1 MLQVLTDVQPQ
12 ANKLNF
18 LSLLFGICKIRVTG
32 NSAKSVQWLFIE
44 CLLYTGHCCQHWRYS
59 ERDKV
64 PGFDEACIPTDET
77 TIKKKKKSKLY
88 FKQNRSNVIECLVG
102 AILDY
107 MVREERAYVVWR
119 QLPSR
124 GKALLWDTACHV
136 SEQKG

>member
-1 MLQVLTDVQPQ
+1 M
-12 ANKLNF
+12 
-18 LSLLFGICKIRVTG
+18 
-32 NSAKSVQWLFIE
+32 
-44 CLLYTGHCCQHWRYS
+44 
-59 ERDKV
+59 
-64 PGFDEACIPTDET
+64 
-77 TIKKKKKSKLY
+77 
-88 FKQNRSNVIECLVG
+88 IECLVG